1 MLNFLKWYAQL
12 FMKENSERIP
22 ERYIFPVE
30 SPGLYIHFPFC
41 KNNCS
46 YCPYLKMKYDEQL
59 VSDYIIWLQRERML
73 HGTSR
78 FSSLYIG
85 GGSPSNDIR
94 AVRQILQFLASEIN
108 GEIAME
114 VHPDDAQMS
123 NLQRLKELGVNYVS
137 LGIQTLDPE
146 LQNKI
151 GRGISKN
158 INIKALENVMH
169 TDFDVVNVDLILDP
183 QKDFNLLQKDFIDV
197 VKFNPQQVS
206 IYPLMPFTFTGVNTS
221 NMPDVEISYFEKL
234 DEIAEEAG
242 YTRDMLWTYTNKQN
256 LRYSSVG
263 REFYLGMGLSAST
276 FTGNYFT
283 TNTFSL
289 GSYIKS
295 IQRKKLPIASL
306 RTFNQFQGALF
317 FVFWKL
323 YINELYLEPLI
334 KYFPEAEQKIRMF
347 LWFLE
352 KTKLVK
358 ERDNYYFLTKK
369 GRRELHKMEEWI
381 THNIID
387 PLWSKLRKTKK
398 RK

>member
-1 MLNFLKWYAQL
+1 MLNFIKWYARL
-12 FMKENSERIP
+12 FMKESTEKIP

-41 KNNCS
+41 KNNCT
-46 YCPYLKMKYDEQL
+46 YCPYLKMNYDEQL

-114 VHPDDAQMS
+114 VHPDDTQM
-123 NLQRLKELGVNYVS
+123 NKLQRLKELGVNYVS

-151 GRGISKN
+151 GRGISKKE
-158 INIKALENVMH
+158 NIKALENIMH
-169 TDFDVVNVDLILDP
+169 MDFDVVNVDLILDP
-183 QKDFNLLQKDFIDV
+183 QKDFTVLQKDFMDV
-197 VKFNPQQVS
+197 ARYNPQQIS
-206 IYPLMPFTFTGVNTS
+206 IYPLMPFSFTGLNIS
-221 NMPDVEISYFEKL
+221 NMPDKEISYFEKM
-234 DEIAEEAG
+234 DEIVEDIG
-242 YTRDMLWTYTNKQN
+242 YSRNTLWTYNNQQN
-256 LRYSSVG
+256 FRYSSVG

-276 FTGNYFT
+276 FNGKYFT

-289 GSYIKS
+289 GNYIKS
-295 IQRKKLPIASL
+295 IQRKKLPVSSL
-306 RTFNQFQGALF
+306 RSFNQFQGALF
-317 FVFWKL
+317 LAFWKL
-323 YINELYLEPLI
+323 YINELYLDSVV
-334 KYFPEAEQKIRMF
+334 KYFPEAEQKIRTF
-347 LWFLE
+347 FWVLE
-352 KTKLVK
+352 KMKFVK

-381 THNIID
+381 THHIID